1 MQKFCWTSFFLRI
14 VFPAHLFWLIF
25 LGVLLVY
32 TSEARASQS
41 SCDGDEKIHQE
52 LFSDRMVFTGEY
64 RQDCNNGGLAL
75 GALRSSAQS
84 AVSVNLESVFPLF
97 FYVGTKREFLKKE
110 NHKLLFNNSG
120 NILLNSGSPIIP
132 LLAIRGTF
140 HPGATQMGFSL
151 LSFLHMPFFSIRQ
164 VWPGPKVGRQ

>member
-1 MQKFCWTSFFLRI
+1 MQKFCLTSFSLPI

-25 LGVLLVY
+25 LGVILFY
-32 TSEARASQS
+32 TPEARASKS
-41 SCDGDEKIHQE
+41 SCDGDEKTCHE
-52 LFSDRMVFTGEY
+52 LFSVRTISAGEY
-64 RQDCNNGGLAL
+64 GLDCDNGGLAL

-110 NHKLLFNNSG
+110 NHKLLFNNSE
-120 NILLNSGSPIIP
+120 NTLLDSGSPIIP
-132 LLAIRGTF
+132 LLAIRGTL

-151 LSFLHMPFFSIRQ
+151 LSLLHMPFFQS
-164 VWPGPKVGRQ
+164 GRFGLGR

>member
-1 MQKFCWTSFFLRI
+1 MQKFCCTSFSLRI

-25 LGVLLVY
+25 LGVILFY
-32 TSEARASQS
+32 TPEARASQN
-41 SCDGDEKIHQE
+41 SCDGDERMYHE
-52 LFSDRMVFTGEY
+52 LFSVRTISAGEY
-64 RQDCNNGGLAL
+64 GLDCDNGGLAL

-110 NHKLLFNNSG
+110 NHKLLFTNSE
-120 NILLNSGSPIIP
+120 NTLLDSGSPIIP
-132 LLAIRGTF
+132 LLAIRGTL

-151 LSFLHMPFFSIRQ
+151 LSLLHMPFFQS
-164 VWPGPKVGRQ
+164 GRFGLGR